1 MLVYLPVLTA
11 ALLPCWLPPPHPFLH
26 PLRDSRDRGSRP
38 RTRLYHTP
46 SHTHITQHQTAPQNT
61 AQPPHNTPL
70 PSCPSTSFTPSPISS
85 PPPPPAPLI
94 LPLPTPPNPHFT
106 PPQTNNRDAANSGTE
121 HHRPAMDAG
130 KRAPA
135 YQLLAQSGP
144 GLSAL
149 PMVVHGA
156 RNGLCPS
163 PVTNRVRDTGRFLQ
177 KMREG
182 GKTQMQDAGWVG
194 GVAHQIAE
202 ACSRAPGGAP
212 GSRCLP

>member
-1 MLVYLPVLTA
+1 MP
-11 ALLPCWLPPPHPFLH
+11 PLPPHLSLH

-38 RTRLYHTP
+38 RTRLHHKP

-61 AQPPHNTPL
+61 AQPPHNTPP

-94 LPLPTPPNPHFT
+94 LPPQTPPNPHLT
-106 PPQTNNRDAANSGTE
+106 QPLQPNKTAANSGTE

-163 PVTNRVRDTGRFLQ
+163 PVTNRVRGTGWEREN
-177 KMREG
+177 MREEAMI
-182 GKTQMQDAGWVG
+182 QMQDDRKMG
-194 GVAHQIAE
+194 GHA
-202 ACSRAPGGAP
+202 
-212 GSRCLP
+212 